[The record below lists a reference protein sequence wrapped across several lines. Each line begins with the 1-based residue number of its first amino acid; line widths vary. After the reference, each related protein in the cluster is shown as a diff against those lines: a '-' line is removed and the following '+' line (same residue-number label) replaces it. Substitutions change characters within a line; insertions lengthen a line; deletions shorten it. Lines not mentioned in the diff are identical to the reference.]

1 MNRYQVG
8 SDMSE
13 ENENDEEE
21 GGSSGSKKKLIAIAA
36 IALVLLIGS
45 GGAAYFFLFS
55 SSSSDGL
62 VEPAND
68 PNAEPESKAYFYDLP
83 EMTVNLNSQN
93 RRAQYL
99 RLKVSLELISQ
110 EQAQK
115 IEPFMPRVL
124 DAFQVYLRELRTRDL
139 EGSAGLFRLKREL
152 LKRINDAIYPVKV
165 NDILFKEIL
174 IQ

>member
-1 MNRYQVG
+1 MADEV
-8 SDMSE
+8 E
-13 ENENDEEE
+13 IDEEGAE
-21 GGSSGSKKKLIAIAA
+21 GEGSGGKKKLIIIIAL
-36 IALVLLIGS
+36 ALVLLLGG
-45 GGAAYFFLFS
+45 GGAAYYFLMM
-55 SSSSDGL
+55 SSDEV
-62 VEPAND
+62 VEPEND
-68 PNAEPESKAYFYDLP
+68 PNAEPEAKAFFYDLP
-83 EMTVNLNSQN
+83 EMTVNLNSKS

-99 RLKVSLELISQ
+99 RIKVSLEMNSQ
-110 EQAQK
+110 EQARR

-124 DAFQVYLRELRTRDL
+124 DAFQVYLRELRTSDL

>member
-1 MNRYQVG
+1 
-8 SDMSE
+8 MSE
-13 ENENDEEE
+13 EVENEEE
-21 GGSSGSKKKLIAIAA
+21 GGASGGGKKKLII
-36 IALVLLIGS
+36 IIVLALVLLLGG

-55 SSSSDGL
+55 SSSTEV
-62 VEPAND
+62 VEPEND

-93 RRAQYL
+93 KRAQYL
-99 RLKVSLELISQ
+99 RLKVSLELLSQ

-124 DAFQVYLRELRTRDL
+124 DAFQVYLRELRTSDL

>member
-1 MNRYQVG
+1 MA
-8 SDMSE
+8 E
-13 ENENDEEE
+13 EVETELEE
-21 GGSSGSKKKLIAIAA
+21 GEEQSGGGKKKLIII
-36 IALVLLIGS
+36 IALAVVLLL
-45 GGAAYFFLFS
+45 GGGAAAYFFLFS
-55 SSSSDGL
+55 GSDAE
-62 VEPAND
+62 VTEPEND

-83 EMTVNLNSQN
+83 EMTVNLNSKN

-99 RLKVSLELISQ
+99 RIKVSLEMISE

-124 DAFQVYLRELRTRDL
+124 DAFQVYLRELRTSDL

>member
-1 MNRYQVG
+1 MA
-8 SDMSE
+8 
-13 ENENDEEE
+13 DEVEFDGEE
-21 GGSSGSKKKLIAIAA
+21 GEEQSGGGKKKLIIIAA
-36 IALVLLIGS
+36 LALVLLLGG

-55 SSSSDGL
+55 GSDAEV
-62 VEPAND
+62 VEPEND
-68 PNAEPESKAYFYDLP
+68 PDAEPEAKAYFYDLP
-83 EMTVNLNSQN
+83 EMTVNLNSKKQ
-93 RRAQYL
+93 RAQYL
-99 RLKVSLELISQ
+99 RVKISLELVSE
-110 EQAQK
+110 EQAHK

-124 DAFQVYLRELRTRDL
+124 DAFQVYLRELRTSDL